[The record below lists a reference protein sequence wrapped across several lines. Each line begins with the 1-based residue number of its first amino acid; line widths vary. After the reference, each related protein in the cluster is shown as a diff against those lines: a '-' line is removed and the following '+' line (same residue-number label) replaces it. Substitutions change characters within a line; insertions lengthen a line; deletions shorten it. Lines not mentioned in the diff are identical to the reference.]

1 MNATKALNA
10 SNNGPRT
17 MDKPTT
23 VASYTASIS
32 TAAGG
37 LMSLNTIALI
47 LGIIFTA
54 ATFFINWRS
63 QQKRYELELQKR
75 KEDAEF
81 HALRMVEITRQDQ
94 LELISQQSSANEPG
108 INEDA
113 HNV

>member
-1 MNATKALNA
+1 
-10 SNNGPRT
+10 
-17 MDKPTT
+17 
-23 VASYTASIS
+23 
-32 TAAGG
+32 
-37 LMSLNTIALI
+37 MSLNTIALI

-94 LELISQQSSANEPG
+94 LELISQQSSANEPC
-108 INEDA
+108 INKDA